1 MEKKTWYK
9 SSTIQAVLVG
19 LLLVFCQIFGGDGEM
34 ADTIDK
40 MGEMAGNNKELL
52 LQIGTLLCGGAAIR
66 GRLKAKT
73 ELTPIKKKEDTNGD

>member
-1 MEKKTWYK
+1 MEQKTWYK

-19 LLLVFCQIFGGDGEM
+19 LVLIFIQMLSGDGEM
-34 ADTIDK
+34 AETIDK

-52 LQIGTLLCGGAAIR
+52 LQLGTLLAGGAAIR

-73 ELTPIKKKEDTNGD
+73 ELTPIKKKEVDPE